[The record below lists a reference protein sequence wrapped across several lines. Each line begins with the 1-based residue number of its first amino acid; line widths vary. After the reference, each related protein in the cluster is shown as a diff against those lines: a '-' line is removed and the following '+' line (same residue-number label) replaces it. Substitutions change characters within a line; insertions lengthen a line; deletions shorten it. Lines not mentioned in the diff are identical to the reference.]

1 MVTWIEV
8 FYNRQRI
15 HSTLNYLSP
24 IQFHGVSLNPANL
37 RLMPAQPNFGCIH
50 FDLRSLST

>member
-1 MVTWIEV
+1 MTWIEV